1 MYEIS
6 QATRKKA
13 RELGVE
19 VKPSKMKNKKI
30 DIYKDGLK
38 LYSIGD
44 LRYGDYHTYMRESGQ
59 SVANERRRLYKL
71 RHERTRNVKN
81 SKSWWADQLLWT

>member
-1 MYEIS
+1 MYQIS
-6 QATRKKA
+6 QATKSKA

-19 VKPSKMKNKKI
+19 VRPSKLKNKKI

-44 LRYGDYHTYMRESGQ
+44 IRYGDFHTFMREYGQ
-59 SVANERRRLYKL
+59 NIANERRRLYKL
-71 RHERTRNVKN
+71 RHGRTRNIKG
-81 SKSWWADQLLWT
+81 SKSWYADQLLW